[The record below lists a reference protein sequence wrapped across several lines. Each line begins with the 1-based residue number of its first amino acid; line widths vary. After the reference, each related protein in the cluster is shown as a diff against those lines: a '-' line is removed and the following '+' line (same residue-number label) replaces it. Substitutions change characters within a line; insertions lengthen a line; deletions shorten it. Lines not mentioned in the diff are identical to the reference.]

1 MGSPLSS
8 EKKLAWGENLRK
20 QKESGLSIDRW
31 CNENQIRTYTFR
43 YWKERLFPKPLP
55 SRLSFSELPDAKE
68 TGITIEYRNLRI
80 RLDKH
85 FDPFVLKQC
94 LSILMEIQC

>member
-55 SRLSFSELPDAKE
+55 SRLSFSELPDASK
-68 TGITIEYRNLRI
+68 
-80 RLDKH
+80 RLIK
-85 FDPFVLKQC
+85 PSSNERSSL
-94 LSILMEIQC
+94 LLELLAA